1 MPYTSYIYE
10 ELKVTKAFE
19 FKEALKGTKFLF
31 KNNTYTIVDI
41 GTCLYSL
48 HGSEP
53 WSLKV
58 KAVTDANGISMTRE
72 FSFYID
78 ESLIDNNLDYKNMM
92 FGIVNGEIVASSVGQ
107 EVLNQ
112 I

>member
-10 ELKVTKAFE
+10 ELTVTKAFE
-19 FKEALKGTKFLF
+19 FRKALIGTKFLF
-31 KNNTYTIVDI
+31 KDNFYTIVNI
-41 GTCLYSL
+41 GNCLYSL

-58 KAVTDANGISMTRE
+58 KAVTDANGISMTKE
-72 FSFYID
+72 FSFDID
-78 ESLIDNNLDYKNMM
+78 ESLIDNNLDYNDMM
-92 FGIVNGEIVASSVGQ
+92 FGVVNSEIVASSVGQ
-107 EVLNQ
+107 EVLNK